1 MSLWVTFGALTFQ
14 FLFPPFL
21 CILALTLVLAS
32 LGKSLGVR
40 RLYVQVLLRVFRFAR
55 FVTAEHHQRRDSQF
69 KLGGDDDEVDGED
82 LRSETKDEWNKQPE
96 ILDSQTHAASNTTYS
111 QPQNRDHEDS
121 DGDNDG
127 RLAEQV
133 DSGVECASP
142 MSSKSNP
149 TLSDVEEVG
158 SPSDSPT
165 HGRSEPS
172 IQSMRKALKTFGKES
187 RHNVISRRDNLIL
200 SPDRPAVLTEEESTH
215 HQSGL
220 GLSTRLMKGENVSV
234 ATLQRE
240 FEMDDVLDY
249 LKTGIAAIIEDEVTQ
264 RFVAEELKSWNLL
277 TRTSLSFEF
286 VNIKLTVI
294 WVLGFFFRYFVLLP
308 CRSII
313 LVFGIFYL
321 LFMTA
326 AVGSIP
332 SQYLRRR
339 LYDYVAV
346 TCFRILSRSFSAVV
360 TFHNKHYRP
369 KSDGIC
375 VANHTTPIDV
385 VILQIDRSY
394 ALLSWLTISMC
405 IVGQLRD
412 SEFKSWLHDLVYKNC
427 FQILSGAISAVITYH
442 NPENKAKGG
451 ICVANHTSPIDVLIL
466 ACDNAYALIG
476 QAHGGFIGLFQT
488 ILESASHHIWFERA
502 EYKDRLIVVQRLKEH
517 VEDPNKL
524 PILIFPE
531 GTCINNTSV
540 MQFKKGSFEVGGTIY
555 PVAIKYDAQFGDAF
569 WKSSQNGMLSYIY
582 MMMTSWA
589 IVCDVWYLPPMTR
602 GEGEDAVHFANR
614 VKAEIARQGGLVDLM
629 WDGNLKRMQVK
640 SEWKAIQQEDYLD
653 FLAIHGVGNV
663 VYGKNECR
671 YMTGTQLGS
680 DLAANDFDQL
690 RSEHAGIFHF
700 QEQDYAFFVANAL
713 SNTKR
718 VCYDVKGLQDTVDFG
733 APKTYSIGIECSIGS
748 P

>member
-313 LVFGIFYL
+313 LVFG
-321 LFMTA
+321 
-326 AVGSIP
+326 
-332 SQYLRRR
+332 
-339 LYDYVAV
+339 
-346 TCFRILSRSFSAVV
+346 
-360 TFHNKHYRP
+360 
-369 KSDGIC
+369 
-375 VANHTTPIDV
+375 
-385 VILQIDRSY
+385 
-394 ALLSWLTISMC
+394 LSWLTISMC

-640 SEWKAIQQEDYLD
+640 SEWKAIQQEE
-653 FLAIHGVGNV
+653 F
-663 VYGKNECR
+663 
-671 YMTGTQLGS
+671 S
-680 DLAANDFDQL
+680 
-690 RSEHAGIFHF
+690 
-700 QEQDYAFFVANAL
+700 
-713 SNTKR
+713 KR
-718 VCYDVKGLQDTVDFG
+718 LKV
-733 APKTYSIGIECSIGS
+733 E
-748 P
+748 